1 MQRRLKRKRLPF
13 LSVLQVP
20 RAKQRHSQG
29 GGSWRV
35 FPVSPIGGFL
45 LCMREALRWG
55 THSSFHSSKSNFPG
69 QRSASWQAKR
79 GAFCP
84 FFCVSCCS
92 AASHGLQQARL
103 PCPSLCPE
111 VCSSSCPSESV
122 MPANHVIL
130 SVSMSYVCVG
140 GTTSRVV
147 PWL

>member
-13 LSVLQVP
+13 LSVLKVP
-20 RAKQRHSQG
+20 LAKQRHSQG
-29 GGSWRV
+29 AGSWRV
-35 FPVSPIGGFL
+35 FPVSPRGGFL

-69 QRSASWQAKR
+69 QRSASWQVKR
-79 GAFCP
+79 VFCP

-92 AASHGLQQARL
+92 ATPHGLQQGRL
-103 PCPSLCPE
+103 PCPLLWPE

-122 MPANHVIL
+122 MPANHL
-130 SVSMSYVCVG
+130 MLCVSMSYMWGG
-140 GTTSRVV
+140 GTTSLVV